1 MFTNFPSKI
10 DPKKGY
16 RYLNGH
22 QFRAELDKCLQC
34 PEKPC
39 NQECPCKVDPSE
51 FINAAYSGEKSD
63 MDYAALCI
71 YSKQPLGSVCGVI
84 CPVNHC
90 MSRCSRQKLDASIN
104 IPALQ
109 AEIIKRAC
117 KDGKFRELIK
127 KSPATGK
134 HVAVVGAGPSGL
146 SAATCL
152 ASRGHKVTIFEKN
165 AVVGGDVQLIP
176 KYRFP
181 DDVLKMDL
189 DLLSMVG
196 DTEIKLNTPFD
207 PATEKDYDAVIYAVG
222 SQNHGKLT
230 CPGAE
235 FAISTHEFFAMKPED
250 LKGKSIG
257 VFGCGGVAVDVALAA
272 QKAGASC
279 VIFYRRTLDQA
290 PLAPEE
296 RGAMAGLGVSV
307 VPRVGIEK
315 VIKEE
320 NGKLTVHCVQFDA
333 QLNPTPD
340 TDVMWKDLD
349 YLVPALG
356 QRTNIKDGT
365 EQGKVFVCG
374 QARGKNT
381 SAVQAS
387 ASGKNAAWRCHNFL
401 TGQQPP
407 KIDNDLISNFTS
419 FEYEHRP
426 ADIKVSL
433 DGKKVTE
440 SPFIAGAS
448 SFTENL
454 YTCKKYLQKGW
465 GGVVIGIGEYA
476 NRPRTYMKG
485 KPMDFHSHVPADEA
499 LKMVNELRKEFPNSI
514 LGVQILASSET
525 LENDF
530 KFLTSAV
537 DFVEVTCDSTDEYM
551 KAKKL
556 GGNSLIILN
565 GHCESA
571 QIHYGAK
578 NKRDAL
584 NAFARGYSV
593 CVVEPS
599 DIKRTGQGIE
609 HLNTQLSFAI
619 WRDGFK
625 NIKEWAAQNK
635 SFDIESIGE
644 EPLINHLVN
653 PYTCIGCGRC
663 TMCPNDAI
671 TLIPAKWVY
680 KVDPDK
686 CNGCGLCESVCPT
699 ASCALITR
707 EKARELSSKKHNW

>member
-1 MFTNFPSKI
+1 
-10 DPKKGY
+10 
-16 RYLNGH
+16 
-22 QFRAELDKCLQC
+22 
-34 PEKPC
+34 
-39 NQECPCKVDPSE
+39 
-51 FINAAYSGEKSD
+51 
-63 MDYAALCI
+63 MDYAARCI
-71 YSKQPLGSVCGVI
+71 YSKQPLGSVCSVI

-127 KSPATGK
+127 KAPSTGK

-165 AVVGGDVQLIP
+165 SVVGGDVQQIP

-207 PATEKDYDAVIYAVG
+207 PANEKDYDAVIYAVG

-230 CPGAE
+230 CPGSE
-235 FAISTHEFFAMKPED
+235 YCISSQDFFAMKPED
-250 LKGKSIG
+250 IKGKSIG
-257 VFGCGGVAVDVALAA
+257 ISGCGGVAVDIALAA
-272 QKAGASC
+272 IKSGASC
-279 VIFYRRTLDQA
+279 VVIFYRRTLDQA

-296 RGAMAGLGVSV
+296 RGAMACLGVNV
-307 VPRVGIEK
+307 VSRVGIEK
-315 VIKEE
+315 VVKEE
-320 NGKLTVHCVQFDA
+320 NGKLTIHCCQYDSN
-333 QLNPTPD
+333 LNAIPD
-340 TDVMWKDLD
+340 TDVTWKDLD
-349 YLVPALG
+349 MVVPALG
-356 QRTNIKDGT
+356 QRTNIKEGT
-365 EQGKVFVCG
+365 EQGKIFVCG

-387 ASGKNAAWRCHNFL
+387 ASGKNAAWRCRNFL
-401 TGQQPP
+401 TGQEAP
-407 KIDNDLISNFTS
+407 KIDTDLISNFTS

-426 ADIKVSL
+426 ADITASL
-433 DGKKVTE
+433 DGKKTTI

-448 SFTENL
+448 SFTDSI

-465 GGVVIGIGEYA
+465 GGVVIGVGNFKNHPCSYK
-476 NRPRTYMKG
+476 RG
-485 KPMDFHSHVPADEA
+485 KPTEFHAHNDAKKVLE
-499 LKMVNELRKEFPNSI
+499 MVQELRKEFANAI
-514 LGVQILASSET
+514 LGAQINASSET
-525 LENDF
+525 LEDDF
-530 KFLTSAV
+530 KLLTKDV
-537 DFVEVTCDSTDEYM
+537 DFVQITCDSTDEYM

-556 GGNSLIILN
+556 GENSVIVLN
-565 GHCESA
+565 GHGESPS
-571 QIHYGAK
+571 IHFGAK

-584 NAFARGYSV
+584 NAFARGYLV
-593 CVVEPS
+593 CVLEPG

-609 HLNTQLSFAI
+609 HLNTSLSFAI

-625 NIKEWAAQNK
+625 NIRDWAKENAN
-635 SFDIESIGE
+635 FDIENIGE

-699 ASCALITR
+699 NSCGLITR
-707 EKARELSSKKHNW
+707 EKARELNAKAKHW